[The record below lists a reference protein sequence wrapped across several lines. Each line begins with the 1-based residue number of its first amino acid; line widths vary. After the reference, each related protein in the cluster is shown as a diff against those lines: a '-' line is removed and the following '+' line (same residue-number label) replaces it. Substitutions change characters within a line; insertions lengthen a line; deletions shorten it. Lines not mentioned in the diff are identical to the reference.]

1 MTVDCVAIFTVN
13 DRTFERLHVVWV
25 S

>member
-1 MTVDCVAIFTVN
+1 MTEDCVAIFTVN
-13 DRTFERLHVVWV
+13 DWTFERLHVVWV